1 MLRTIAVVLAAASLP
16 ACAASRAA
24 PLSTVSLSTQVD
36 IPALESD
43 YRISAQDILNVRVFQ
58 VEDLSF
64 DELRVGTSGLVE
76 LPLIGSVRAAGR
88 TPSELAAEI
97 RDRLANRYMHDPQ
110 VTVSVTE
117 SSSQKITVDG
127 AVTEAGVFEMKGR
140 TTLQQ
145 AVAMAKGATRTA
157 DLRNV
162 AVFRTVDDQ
171 RTVAVFD
178 LIAIRMGEA
187 PDPVLMGDDIVVV
200 DTSQMSVLLREALAA
215 LPGLAVFRSY

>member
-1 MLRTIAVVLAAASLP
+1 MLRTIVIVLAAASLT

-24 PLSTVSLSTQVD
+24 PSSTASLSTQADV
-36 IPALESD
+36 PAFESD

-178 LIAIRMGEA
+178 LVAIRMGEA

>member
-1 MLRTIAVVLAAASLP
+1 
-16 ACAASRAA
+16 
-24 PLSTVSLSTQVD
+24 
-36 IPALESD
+36 
-43 YRISAQDILNVRVFQ
+43 
-58 VEDLSF
+58 
-64 DELRVGTSGLVE
+64 
-76 LPLIGSVRAAGR
+76 
-88 TPSELAAEI
+88 
-97 RDRLANRYMHDPQ
+97 MHDPQ